1 MLAECPR
8 CHFKMV
14 VVRAIPKVCP
24 ICGNDKPPEY
34 FVPWWRKA
42 FKAVAKALLGLL
54 FIAGGARNG
63 RRGARP

>member
-1 MLAECPR
+1 
-8 CHFKMV
+8 MV

-42 FKAVAKALLGLL
+42 FKAVAKSVLGLI